1 MTEAVI
7 WMLRHGA
14 TTGGEGFRGRTDD
27 ELTAAGFDS
36 MAGAVATIGPV
47 DRVVTSPLARC
58 RRFAEYF
65 AAGCGIALEIQPAFA
80 EMDFGAWEGLTA
92 AEVVRTDADRLEAF
106 WRDPR
111 AAMPPGGESFAAFE
125 ARVVSAVDALN
136 AGSPER
142 VLVLTHA
149 GVIRVAAMHA
159 QGRTVDTL
167 FDLDV
172 PHASVHRFDQQRAGG
187 AVPDAASDTARP
199 T

>member
-1 MTEAVI
+1 MADAAV

-27 ELTAAGFDS
+27 ELTGAGFES
-36 MAGAVATIGPV
+36 MARAAATIGPV

-58 RRFAEYF
+58 RHFAQHL
-65 AAGCGIALEIQPAFA
+65 AAGCGIALTVEPAFA

-92 AEVVRTDADRLEAF
+92 AEILRADAARLEAF

-111 AAMPPGGESFAAFE
+111 AATPPGGESFAAFE
-125 ARVVSAVDALN
+125 ARVVPALDALK
-136 AGSPER
+136 AGSPGR
-142 VLVLTHA
+142 VLVVTHA

-172 PHASVHRFDQQRAGG
+172 PHASVHCVD
-187 AVPDAASDTARP
+187 
-199 T
+199 